1 MIMLLCILTLL
12 VLSKGS
18 TLIAVSNLRPLRRDK
33 EQPSGPSGNDSW
45 ATNQSET
52 VSYAMSTTD
61 HSTARTM
68 AMTTEFEVSKFY
80 QDMQCKHYTQVMY
93 ENVKRANGSFFYTRN
108 YTVDFTKCVAI
119 PLDYSHLSDS
129 GDGFSCLSTDNYT
142 GNVTWRDTYY
152 ADQCF
157 VSRNYWAWSLL
168 LMICVPHFFVFLRCL
183 WRVFFKNKKSPTW
196 QAMLFVV
203 VTETLYSAGVV

>member
-61 HSTARTM
+61 HTTARTM

-93 ENVKRANGSFFYTRN
+93 ENVKMGPTGPSFTQEITR
-108 YTVDFTKCVAI
+108 
-119 PLDYSHLSDS
+119 
-129 GDGFSCLSTDNYT
+129 
-142 GNVTWRDTYY
+142 W
-152 ADQCF
+152 
-157 VSRNYWAWSLL
+157 
-168 LMICVPHFFVFLRCL
+168 
-183 WRVFFKNKKSPTW
+183 
-196 QAMLFVV
+196 
-203 VTETLYSAGVV
+203 TLPSV